1 MNFRDEYKKEISKL
15 TPDEA
20 AAERIRKGVMERLSQ
35 PETPVKK
42 SLPIKRIAVI
52 GASAAA
58 CLIIGLSA
66 IVVHNQRYGNLFIY
80 GANPNA
86 SNGGGSQAP
95 NFAGGAN
102 DADGTN
108 ACSSIPSNN
117 AAESISGSMK
127 PSDDMHTEGDNTST
141 MGENSES
148 QSLPHSED
156 TGMPG
161 SSNKD
166 SMCDFTVGASET
178 AAITFEDNG
187 FTLDLNGSSRR
198 FRPADYDGELGSF
211 LEPDE
216 LTEELIKADAPD
228 GERYFI
234 LFRENDVMLLSTEYE
249 VLGIYV
255 GD

>member
-1 MNFRDEYKKEISKL
+1 MNFKDEYKKEISKL

-42 SLPIKRIAVI
+42 PLPIKRIAVI

-66 IVVHNQRYGNLFIY
+66 IAVHNQRSGNFFVSE
-80 GANPNA
+80 ASPNA
-86 SNGGGSQAP
+86 SNGGGSQAH
-95 NFAGGAN
+95 NFAGGA
-102 DADGTN
+102 DGTN
-108 ACSSIPSNN
+108 SCSSMPSNN
-117 AAESISGSMK
+117 AAESISGSLK
-127 PSDDMHTEGDNTST
+127 PSDDMHTEGDNKST
-141 MGENSES
+141 MGENSEP
-148 QSLPHSED
+148 QSPSHSED

-166 SMCDFTVGASET
+166 NTSGLVGSASET
-178 AAITFEDNG
+178 AVITFEGDS
-187 FTLDLNGSSRR
+187 FTLDLNGSIRR
-198 FRPADYDGELGSF
+198 LRPADNNNEMSSF
-211 LEPDE
+211 IRPDE
-216 LTEELIKADAPD
+216 LTEELIKADTPD

-234 LFRENDVMLLSTEYE
+234 LFRENDVMLLSAEYK
-249 VLGIYV
+249 VLGLYV

>member
-1 MNFRDEYKKEISKL
+1 MNFKDEYKKEISKL
-15 TPDEA
+15 APDEE

-42 SLPIKRIAVI
+42 PLPIKRIAVI

-66 IVVHNQRYGNLFIY
+66 IAVHNQHYGNNFIS
-80 GANPNA
+80 GASPNA
-86 SNGGGSQAP
+86 SNGGSQAP

-102 DADGTN
+102 DADGAN
-108 ACSSIPSNN
+108 ACSSIPDNN
-117 AAESISGSMK
+117 AAEGISGSMN
-127 PSDDMHTEGDNTST
+127 PSDDMHTESDGTNT
-141 MGENSES
+141 MGENSEP
-148 QSLPHSED
+148 QSPSHSED
-156 TGMPG
+156 GGMPG
-161 SSNKD
+161 SSIKD
-166 SMCDFTVGASET
+166 GMSDLTTETSET
-178 AAITFEDNG
+178 AAITFEDDG

-198 FRPADYDGELGSF
+198 FRPADYGGELGSF
-211 LEPDE
+211 LKPDE

-234 LFRENDVMLLSTEYE
+234 LSRENDVMLLSTEYE